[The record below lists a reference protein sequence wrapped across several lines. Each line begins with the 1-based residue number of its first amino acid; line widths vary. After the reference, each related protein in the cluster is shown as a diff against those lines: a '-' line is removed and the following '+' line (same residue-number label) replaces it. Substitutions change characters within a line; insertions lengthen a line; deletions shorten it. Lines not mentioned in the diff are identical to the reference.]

1 MRSLSILLL
10 STFSV
15 LFSSSALALDS
26 GWWQSVLSEQP
37 LNQVKS
43 TIRTGGLWYR
53 CDSELSSSEST
64 VSPNTFC
71 LDEFNYYHQPLYGEV
86 ILRQETT
93 EFVFLA
99 QFQWQIWNDLIL
111 NLRKDGLV
119 IKSIHFD
126 EEEFDVLSSLKN
138 KSADD
143 VDKEVILMMNRYPP
157 EANRRIQ
164 WVRSSEFQS
173 AFPSLE
179 VSLISDGEMITL
191 RVMRF

>member
-10 STFSV
+10 STFNV
-15 LFSSSALALDS
+15 LFSSSVLALDN
-26 GWWQSVLSEQP
+26 GWWQSVLSEQS

-53 CDSELSSSEST
+53 CDSELSNSEST
-64 VSPNTFC
+64 VSTFC

-164 WVRSSEFQS
+164 WVRASEFQS
-173 AFPSLE
+173 ASPSLA